1 MTMEEK
7 VLKWQKFSEE
17 GLDLDYAVLLPRDA
31 ASHLLQQL
39 ERVVTYLPPE
49 VARVRVFGRWH
60 PIPRQ
65 QVILISHVYR
75 SSTTPS
81 HSLLCTVHIHM
92 FRFSGNT
99 IFAGEWPCVVRE
111 LRDHLY
117 KVTGEFYNF
126 VLVNRYRNGDDH
138 MGEHRDDE
146 SELDPSAPIA
156 SVSLGQ
162 SRQFVLRH
170 KDARKKGPDRRNISP
185 VKITLEHGSLLMMNP
200 PTNQYWYHSLP
211 RRKNCPG
218 VRVNLTFRRIIKNP

>member
-65 QVILISHVYR
+65 QVAFGDAGLMY
-75 SSTTPS
+75 
-81 HSLLCTVHIHM
+81 
-92 FRFSGNT
+92 RFSGNT